1 MLRQLLQQRQNLR
14 QCAAICDTSQQG
26 NLRSIEPEKAFAA
39 VQHKSIGSIC
49 SSCAAGLLFA
59 ALLSASSPAPA
70 LAAIHNEPSNALS
83 LPTWAVHVSS
93 VAEWITAM
101 ALFWKYAEVT
111 GNQKWKGMTWGMM
124 PLLGGAF
131 AACTYHFFYNAEEV
145 QFLVVLQASLTVIG
159 NATMGWA
166 AYRIYRD
173 AQAVA

>member
-1 MLRQLLQQRQNLR
+1 
-14 QCAAICDTSQQG
+14 
-26 NLRSIEPEKAFAA
+26 
-39 VQHKSIGSIC
+39 
-49 SSCAAGLLFA
+49 
-59 ALLSASSPAPA
+59 
-70 LAAIHNEPSNALS
+70 
-83 LPTWAVHVSS
+83 
-93 VAEWITAM
+93 
-101 ALFWKYAEVT
+101 
-111 GNQKWKGMTWGMM
+111 MTWGMM